1 VATVTPLETIL
12 RRDRAVTLG
21 ALGVVVLASWAYV
34 LAGAGMG
41 MSAWKM
47 SSLDLALGRVEPMP
61 MGEVSAGAMSGG
73 PMNAGEMSGGQM
85 SCIIGDA
92 MSAMA
97 TSARWNLEYAGI
109 MVSMWW
115 VMMIAMM
122 VPSAAPLILLYAA
135 VARRQREK
143 GAEAL
148 LPTGIFA
155 SGYVAVWG
163 FFSGIAAAL
172 QWGFEAAGILS
183 PMMMNS
189 TSLLFAAAILVAAGL
204 YQLTPVKQAC
214 LRHCRG
220 PIRFLMGRWCPGRWG
235 AFRMGVEHGAY
246 CLGCCWALMTLLFF
260 GGVMNL
266 YWIGGLAVMVL
277 LEKTIPAGDTLGKV
291 TGGLLMLWGGTFLY
305 RAMA

>member
-1 VATVTPLETIL
+1 MRSGSATVTPLETIL
-12 RRDRAVTLG
+12 RRDRAVVLG

-34 LAGAGMG
+34 LAG
-41 MSAWKM
+41 MSAWEM
-47 SSLDLALGRVEPMP
+47 SSLDLALGRAKPMP
-61 MGEVSAGAMSGG
+61 ISEVSAGAM
-73 PMNAGEMSGGQM
+73 
-85 SCIIGDA
+85 GDA

-97 TSARWNLEYAGI
+97 TPARWNLEYAGI

-122 VPSAAPLILLYAA
+122 VPSAAPMILLYAA
-135 VARRQREK
+135 VARRQREN
-143 GAEAL
+143 GSDAL

-155 SGYVAVWG
+155 WGYVAVWG
-163 FFSGIAAAL
+163 FFSVIAAAL

-204 YQLTPVKQAC
+204 YQLTPAKQAC

-220 PIRFLMGRWCPGRWG
+220 PIQFLMGHWRPGRWG
-235 AFRMGVEHGAY
+235 AFWMGAEHGAY
-246 CLGCCWALMTLLFF
+246 CLGCCWALMALLFF

-266 YWIGGLAVMVL
+266 YWIAGLAVIVL
-277 LEKTIPAGDTLGKV
+277 LEKTIPSGDTLGKV
-291 TGGLLMLWGGTFLY
+291 IGGLLVLWGATFLY
-305 RAMA
+305 QAMA

>member
-1 VATVTPLETIL
+1 METIL
-12 RRDRAVTLG
+12 RRDRVVVLG

-41 MSAWKM
+41 MSAWQM
-47 SSLDLALGRVEPMP
+47 SSLDLALGRAKPMP
-61 MGEVSAGAMSGG
+61 IGEVSAGAMSG
-73 PMNAGEMSGGQM
+73 
-85 SCIIGDA
+85 A

-97 TSARWNLEYAGI
+97 TPARWDLGYAGI

-122 VPSAAPLILLYAA
+122 VPSAAPMILLYAA

-143 GAEAL
+143 GSDAL

-155 SGYVAVWG
+155 WGYVAVWG
-163 FFSGIAAAL
+163 FFSVIAAAL
-172 QWGFEAAGILS
+172 QRGFEATGILS

-204 YQLTPVKQAC
+204 YQLTPAKQAC

-220 PIRFLMGRWCPGRWG
+220 PIQFLMGHWRPGRWG
-235 AFRMGVEHGAY
+235 AFWMGAEHGAY
-246 CLGCCWALMTLLFF
+246 CLGCCWALMALLFF

-266 YWIGGLAVMVL
+266 YWIAGLAVIVL
-277 LEKTIPAGDTLGKV
+277 LEKTIPSGDTLGKV
-291 TGGLLMLWGGTFLY
+291 IGGLLVLWGATFLY
-305 RAMA
+305 QAMA

>member
-1 VATVTPLETIL
+1 MRSASATVTPLETIL
-12 RRDRAVTLG
+12 RRDRAVVLG

-41 MSAWKM
+41 MSAWQM
-47 SSLDLALGRVEPMP
+47 SSLDLALGRAKPMP
-61 MGEVSAGAMSGG
+61 MGEVSAGAMSC
-73 PMNAGEMSGGQM
+73 GQM
-85 SCIIGDA
+85 SGAMGDA

-97 TSARWNLEYAGI
+97 TPARWDLAYAGI

-122 VPSAAPLILLYAA
+122 VPSAAPMILLYAA

-143 GAEAL
+143 GSDVL
-148 LPTGIFA
+148 LPTGVFA
-155 SGYVAVWG
+155 WGYVAVWG
-163 FFSGIAAAL
+163 FFSVIAAAL

-204 YQLTPVKQAC
+204 YQLTPAKQAC

-220 PIRFLMGRWCPGRWG
+220 PIQFLMGHWRPGRWG
-235 AFRMGVEHGAY
+235 AFWMGAEHGAY
-246 CLGCCWALMTLLFF
+246 CLGCCWALMALLFF

-266 YWIGGLAVMVL
+266 YWIAGPAVIVL
-277 LEKTIPAGDTLGKV
+277 LEKTVPAGDTLGKV
-291 TGGLLMLWGGTFLY
+291 TGSLLVLWGATSFY
-305 RAMA
+305 QAMA

>member
-1 VATVTPLETIL
+1 MAAVTPLESIL
-12 RRDRAVTLG
+12 RRDRAVVLA

-34 LAGAGMG
+34 LVGAGTG
-41 MSAWKM
+41 MSAWQM
-47 SSLDLALGRVEPMP
+47 SSLNSALGRSKPTP
-61 MGEVSAGAMSGG
+61 MGEMSAGAMSC
-73 PMNAGEMSGGQM
+73 GQM
-85 SCIIGDA
+85 SGAMGDA

-97 TSARWNLEYAGI
+97 TPARWDLGYAGI

-122 VPSAAPLILLYAA
+122 VPSAAPVILLYAA

-143 GAEAL
+143 GSDVL
-148 LPTGIFA
+148 LPTGVFA
-155 SGYVAVWG
+155 GGYVAVWG
-163 FFSGIAAAL
+163 FFSVVAAVL
-172 QWGFEAAGILS
+172 QWGFEAVGMLS

-204 YQLTPVKQAC
+204 YQLTPAKQAC

-220 PIRFLMGRWCPGRWG
+220 PIQFLMGRWRPGRWG
-235 AFRMGVEHGAY
+235 AFWMGAEHGAY
-246 CLGCCWALMTLLFF
+246 CVGCCWALMALLFF

-266 YWIGGLAVMVL
+266 YWVAGLAVIVL
-277 LEKTIPAGDTLGKV
+277 LEKTIPAGDILGKL
-291 TGGLLMLWGGTFLY
+291 TGGLLVLWGATFFY

>member
-1 VATVTPLETIL
+1 VRSALATVTPLETIL
-12 RRDRAVTLG
+12 RRDRAVVLG
-21 ALGVVVLASWAYV
+21 ALGVVVLASWVYV
-34 LAGAGMG
+34 LVGAGIG
-41 MSAWKM
+41 MSAWQM
-47 SSLDLALGRVEPMP
+47 SSLDLALGRAKLMP
-61 MGEVSAGAMSGG
+61 IGEVSADAMSR
-73 PMNAGEMSGGQM
+73 GQM
-85 SCIIGDA
+85 SGTMGDA

-97 TSARWNLEYAGI
+97 MPARWNLEYAGI

-122 VPSAAPLILLYAA
+122 VPSAAPMILLYAA

-143 GAEAL
+143 GSDAL

-155 SGYVAVWG
+155 WGYVAVWG
-163 FFSGIAAAL
+163 FFSVIAAAL

-220 PIRFLMGRWCPGRWG
+220 PIQFLMGHWRPGRWG
-235 AFRMGVEHGAY
+235 AFRMGAEHGAY
-246 CLGCCWALMTLLFF
+246 CLGCCWALMALLFF

-266 YWIGGLAVMVL
+266 YWITGLAVIVL
-277 LEKTIPAGDTLGKV
+277 LEKTIPSGDTLGKV
-291 TGGLLMLWGGTFLY
+291 IGGLLVLWGATFLY
-305 RAMA
+305 QALA